1 MEKIFSKLE
10 IRAIAATLPKEI
22 LKLEN
27 LSEVY
32 GADTVK
38 KIIKNT
44 GITEVHVAPENKT
57 SADYCVA
64 AAQKIFGETEISPEI
79 IDAIIFVTETPDYLV
94 PHTAAIL
101 QSRLNLPNRVI
112 SMDINYGCAGYVYGI
127 FQAALLIETGY
138 CKNVLLCVGDT
149 PTKYIN
155 EHDKALR
162 MVFGDAGSAT
172 ILSEKNS
179 AQNSAFNFF
188 TDGAQGKN
196 LMVQAGGFR
205 MPRKIGVTDILNFD
219 ENGNGRTLENISMD
233 GMEIMNFVLKNIK
246 RVIYETLE
254 ILNLPPSE
262 INLFALHQ
270 ANILISNYLTKRLK
284 VAAEKVPF
292 GAGKTGNTTCVSIPL
307 MLSTLFA
314 GVNPALKKV
323 VICGF
328 GTGLTCAAGVV
339 DLSGT
344 KIFAPSQI

>member
-1 MEKIFSKLE
+1 MNKIFNHVA
-10 IRAIAATLPKEI
+10 IRAIASALPKEI
-22 LKLEN
+22 LKLET

-32 GADTVK
+32 GADTVE

-57 SADYCVA
+57 SSDYCFA
-64 AAQKIFGETEISPEI
+64 AAQKIFSETEISPEI
-79 IDAIIFVTETPDYLV
+79 IDAIIFVTETPDYFV
-94 PHTAAIL
+94 PHTSAIL
-101 QSRLNLPNRVI
+101 QSRLKLPNRVI

-127 FQAALLIETGY
+127 FQASLLIESGY

-149 PTKYIN
+149 PTKFIN
-155 EHDKALR
+155 SQDKALR
-162 MVFGDAGSAT
+162 MVFGDAGSVT

-179 AQNSAFNFF
+179 AQNSAFSFF
-188 TDGAQGKN
+188 TDGEQANN
-196 LMVQAGGFR
+196 LIVQAGSFR
-205 MPRKIGVTDILNFD
+205 MPHKENFTDVLQFD

-233 GMEIMNFVLKNIK
+233 GMGVMNFVLQNVR
-246 RVIYETLE
+246 RVIFDTLE

-284 VAAEKVPF
+284 VAAEKAPF

-307 MLSTLFA
+307 MLSTLFV
-314 GVNPALKKV
+314 GVNPNFKKV

-339 DLSGT
+339 DLSDT
-344 KIFAPSQI
+344 KIFEPVQI

>member
-1 MEKIFSKLE
+1 MKKIFDRVA
-10 IRAIAATLPKEI
+10 ITAIASALPNEI
-22 LKLEN
+22 LKLET

-32 GADTVK
+32 GEDTVR
-38 KIIKNT
+38 KIISNT
-44 GITEVHVAPENKT
+44 GISEVRVSPSEKI
-57 SADYCVA
+57 SSDYCVA
-64 AAQKIFGETEISPEI
+64 AAQKIFSETEISPEI
-79 IDAIIFVTETPDYLV
+79 IDAIIFVTETPDYFV
-94 PHTAAIL
+94 PHTSAIL
-101 QSRLNLPNRVI
+101 QSRLKLPNRVI

-127 FQAALLIETGY
+127 FQASLLIESCY

-149 PTKYIN
+149 PTKFIN
-155 EHDKALR
+155 SQDKALR

-179 AQNSAFNFF
+179 AQDSAFNFF
-188 TDGAQGKN
+188 TDGEQANN
-196 LMVQAGGFR
+196 LIVQAGGFR
-205 MPRKIGVTDILNFD
+205 MPHKAGVTDILKFD

-233 GMEIMNFVLKNIK
+233 GMGVMNFVLQNV
-246 RVIYETLE
+246 RSVILDTLK

-262 INLFALHQ
+262 IDLFALHQ
-270 ANILISNYLTKRLK
+270 ANILISKYLTKRLK

-314 GVNPALKKV
+314 GENPNLKKV

-339 DLSGT
+339 DLSDT
-344 KIFAPSQI
+344 KIFAPIQI

>member
-1 MEKIFSKLE
+1 MKKIFDRVA
-10 IRAIAATLPKEI
+10 ITAIASALPNEI
-22 LKLEN
+22 LKLET

-32 GADTVK
+32 GEDTVR
-38 KIIKNT
+38 KIISNT
-44 GITEVHVAPENKT
+44 GISEVRVSPSEKI
-57 SADYCVA
+57 SSDYCVA
-64 AAQKIFGETEISPEI
+64 AAQKIFSETEISPEI
-79 IDAIIFVTETPDYLV
+79 IDAIIFVTETPDYFV
-94 PHTAAIL
+94 PHTSAIL
-101 QSRLNLPNRVI
+101 QSRLKLPNRVI

-127 FQAALLIETGY
+127 FQASLLIESCY

-149 PTKYIN
+149 PTKFIN
-155 EHDKALR
+155 SQDKALR

-179 AQNSAFNFF
+179 AQDSAFNFF
-188 TDGAQGKN
+188 TDGEQANN
-196 LMVQAGGFR
+196 LIVQAGGFR
-205 MPRKIGVTDILNFD
+205 MPHKAGVTDILKFD

-233 GMEIMNFVLKNIK
+233 GMGVMNFVLQNVR
-246 RVIYETLE
+246 RVILDTLK

-262 INLFALHQ
+262 IDLFALHQ
-270 ANILISNYLTKRLK
+270 ANILISKYLTQRLK

-314 GVNPALKKV
+314 GENPNLKKV

-339 DLSGT
+339 DLSDT
-344 KIFAPSQI
+344 KIFAPIQI